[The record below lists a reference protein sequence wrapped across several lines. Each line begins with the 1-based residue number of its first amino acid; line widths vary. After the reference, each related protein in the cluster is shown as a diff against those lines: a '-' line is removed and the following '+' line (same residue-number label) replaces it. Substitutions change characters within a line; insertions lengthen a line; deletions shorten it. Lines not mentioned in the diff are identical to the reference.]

1 MAKRILV
8 LLILLMALLISNC
21 KTLNPDYVPI
31 DPSKGVY
38 ERR

>member
-1 MAKRILV
+1 LARKVFV
-8 LLILLMALLISNC
+8 LLALIMALLISNC
-21 KTLNPDYVPI
+21 KTLNPDYVPR